1 MFDGSRISKSP
12 GIFDFKKMVYL
23 NKKHLDA
30 LSDEEYLKAVKP
42 FVKED
47 LKELGNKEDEV
58 LLLFRK
64 DLKVLGEING
74 FLHELLNPTPCEMTD
89 EIKQVMQNAKEHHLF
104 TSASEQLQAIS
115 EFNNDNISN

>member
-1 MFDGSRISKSP
+1 MFDGTRISKSP

-30 LSDEEYLKAVKP
+30 LSDEQYLKAVKP

-47 LKELGNKEDEV
+47 LKELGSKEVEV

-64 DLKVLGEING
+64 DLKVLGEINA
-74 FLHELLNPTPCEMTD
+74 FIHELLNPTPCEVTD
-89 EIKQVMQNAKEHHLF
+89 EVKQVMANANEHHLF
-104 TSASEQLQAIS
+104 TTAFDQLNAIT
-115 EFNNDNISN
+115 D

>member
-1 MFDGSRISKSP
+1 
-12 GIFDFKKMVYL
+12 MVYL

-47 LKELGNKEDEV
+47 LKELDSKEDEV

-74 FLHELLNPTPCEMTD
+74 FIHELLNPTPCEITD
-89 EIKQVMQNAKEHHLF
+89 EVKQVVKNAKEHHLF
-104 TSASEQLQAIS
+104 ITAKEQL
-115 EFNNDNISN
+115 ENISD